1 MIKATINQ
9 ETYQIK
15 TSWEDVTVKDMSK
28 AQDYL
33 SNIPKWLDN
42 FIYSDKASEEPIS
55 DNKLLSFYID
65 WIELFSD
72 IPREYLE
79 SEIQVNSS
87 DEVSIVELF
96 GMVSKFLGEPS
107 QDDIGVSEVITL
119 GGVEYKL
126 IESTK
131 SAGGID
137 KLLGG
142 ATYKHF
148 AESQALATL
157 FQKKQYRKWEY
168 IARITAILF
177 RPDPNEMYDEETID
191 IRTSMFK
198 SLPVSELYKG
208 YFFLQSHLE
217 ELQKHTVL
225 SLKEKRE
232 EVQTATRNQ
241 SLKTPTGSQK
251 PLSWLRR
258 VFSINKG

>member
-15 TSWEDVTVKDMSK
+15 TNWEDVTVKDMSK
-28 AQDYL
+28 AQNYI
-33 SNIPKWLDN
+33 SNMPKWLDN

-79 SEIQVNSS
+79 SELQVNNA

-148 AESQALATL
+148 AESQALAT
-157 FQKKQYRKWEY
+157 RS
-168 IARITAILF
+168 
-177 RPDPNEMYDEETID
+177 N
-191 IRTSMFK
+191 
-198 SLPVSELYKG
+198 
-208 YFFLQSHLE
+208 
-217 ELQKHTVL
+217 
-225 SLKEKRE
+225 
-232 EVQTATRNQ
+232 
-241 SLKTPTGSQK
+241 TGRLAS
-251 PLSWLRR
+251 
-258 VFSINKG
+258 

>member
-1 MIKATINQ
+1 
-9 ETYQIK
+9 
-15 TSWEDVTVKDMSK
+15 
-28 AQDYL
+28 
-33 SNIPKWLDN
+33 
-42 FIYSDKASEEPIS
+42 
-55 DNKLLSFYID
+55 
-65 WIELFSD
+65 
-72 IPREYLE
+72 
-79 SEIQVNSS
+79 
-87 DEVSIVELF
+87 
-96 GMVSKFLGEPS
+96 MVSKFLGEPS